1 MKKYLLGLLFPLLLL
16 TTAFE
21 GPFQGDADL
30 VVAALKSGN
39 PAEIAKHFAVV
50 VDVKFLTAPED
61 KIVATEKA
69 AEKLAAFYTEY
80 KIKGFER
87 TAQREIGN
95 TMYLTGKISGA
106 LKNYNITLRII
117 NQKPFCKAMKVLFCL
132 V

>member
-39 PAEIAKHFAVV
+39 PAEIAKYFAVV

-69 AEKLAAFYTEY
+69 AEKLAAFYAEH

-87 TAQREIGN
+87 TAQRKIGN

-106 LKNYNITLRII
+106 SKNYNITLML
-117 NQKPFCKAMKVLFCL
+117 MKKNGAPYHIVTLR
-132 V
+132 VN

>member
-1 MKKYLLGLLFPLLLL
+1 MKKHLLGLLFPLLLL

-39 PAEIAKHFAVV
+39 ATEVAKHFAVV
-50 VDVKFLTAPED
+50 VDIKFLDAPED
-61 KIVATEKA
+61 KIVASEKA
-69 AEKLAAFYTEY
+69 AQKLATFFSEC

-106 LKNYNITLRII
+106 SKNYNITLML
-117 NQKPFCKAMKVLFCL
+117 MKKNGAPYHIVTLR
-132 V
+132 VN

>member
-1 MKKYLLGLLFPLLLL
+1 MKKHLLGLLFPLLLL

-39 PAEIAKHFAVV
+39 AAEISKHFAVV
-50 VDVKFLTAPED
+50 VDIKFLDAPED
-61 KIVATEKA
+61 KIVASEKA
-69 AEKLAAFYTEY
+69 AQKLATFYNDY

-106 LKNYNITLRII
+106 TKNYNITLML
-117 NQKPFCKAMKVLFCL
+117 MKKNGAPYHIVTLR
-132 V
+132 VN

>member
-1 MKKYLLGLLFPLLLL
+1 MKKRLLVLLFPLLLL
-16 TTAFE
+16 MTAFE
-21 GPFQGDADL
+21 GPFQGDANL

-50 VDVKFLTAPED
+50 VDIKFLDAPED
-61 KIVATEKA
+61 KIVAEEKA
-69 AEKLAAFYTEY
+69 AEKLAAFYAEY

-106 LKNYNITLRII
+106 SKNYNITLML
-117 NQKPFCKAMKVLFCL
+117 MKKNAAPYHIVTLR
-132 V
+132 VN

>member
-39 PAEIAKHFAVV
+39 AAEIAKHFAVV
-50 VDVKFLTAPED
+50 VDIKFLDAPED

-69 AEKLAAFYTEY
+69 AEKLAAFYAEHM
-80 KIKGFER
+80 IKGFER

-106 LKNYNITLRII
+106 SKKYNITLML
-117 NQKPFCKAMKVLFCL
+117 MKKNTSQYHIVTLR
-132 V
+132 VN

>member
-1 MKKYLLGLLFPLLLL
+1 MKKQLLGLLFPLLLL

-30 VVAALKSGN
+30 VIAALKSGN
-39 PAEIAKHFAVV
+39 AAEIAKHFAVV
-50 VDVKFLTAPED
+50 VDIKFLDAPED
-61 KIVATEKA
+61 KIVASEKA
-69 AEKLAAFYTEY
+69 AQKLETFYNEY

-106 LKNYNITLRII
+106 SNKYNITLML
-117 NQKPFCKAMKVLFCL
+117 MKKNASPYHIVTLR
-132 V
+132 VN

>member
-1 MKKYLLGLLFPLLLL
+1 MKKRLLGFLFPLLLF

-39 PAEIAKHFAVV
+39 PAEVAKHFAVV
-50 VDVKFLTAPED
+50 VDVKFLDAPED

-69 AEKLAAFYTEY
+69 AQKLAAFYEAY
-80 KIKGFER
+80 KINGFER

-95 TMYLTGKISGA
+95 TMYLTGKINGA
-106 LKNYNITLRII
+106 TKNYNITLML
-117 NQKPFCKAMKVLFCL
+117 MKKNTASYHIVTLR
-132 V
+132 VN

>member
-1 MKKYLLGLLFPLLLL
+1 MKKHLLGLLFPLLLL

-39 PAEIAKHFAVV
+39 ATEVAKHFAVV
-50 VDVKFLTAPED
+50 VDIKFLDTPED
-61 KIVATEKA
+61 KIVASEKA
-69 AEKLAAFYTEY
+69 AQKLATFYSEY

-106 LKNYNITLRII
+106 SKNYNITLML
-117 NQKPFCKAMKVLFCL
+117 MKKNGAPYHIVTLR
-132 V
+132 VN

>member
-1 MKKYLLGLLFPLLLL
+1 MKKYLLGLLFPMLLL

-50 VDVKFLTAPED
+50 VDLKFLTAPED
-61 KIVATEKA
+61 KIVASEKA

-106 LKNYNITLRII
+106 EKNYNITLML
-117 NQKPFCKAMKVLFCL
+117 MKKNGAPYHIVTLR
-132 V
+132 VN

>member
-21 GPFQGDADL
+21 GPFQGDADM

-69 AEKLAAFYTEY
+69 AEKLAAFYTDY

-106 LKNYNITLRII
+106 SKNYNITLML
-117 NQKPFCKAMKVLFCL
+117 MKKNGAPYHIVTLR
-132 V
+132 VN

>member
-1 MKKYLLGLLFPLLLL
+1 MKKYLLGLLFPILLL

-50 VDVKFLTAPED
+50 VDIKFLTAPED

-69 AEKLAAFYTEY
+69 AEKLASFYAEY
-80 KIKGFER
+80 QVKGFER

-106 LKNYNITLRII
+106 LKNYNITLML
-117 NQKPFCKAMKVLFCL
+117 MKKNGSSYHIVTLR
-132 V
+132 VN

>member
-1 MKKYLLGLLFPLLLL
+1 MKKYLLGLLFPLMLL

-50 VDVKFLTAPED
+50 VDIKFLTAPED

-69 AEKLAAFYTEY
+69 AEKLAAFYAEY
-80 KIKGFER
+80 QVKGFER

-106 LKNYNITLRII
+106 TKNYNITLML
-117 NQKPFCKAMKVLFCL
+117 MKKNAAPYHIVTLR
-132 V
+132 VN

>member
-1 MKKYLLGLLFPLLLL
+1 MKKYLLGLLFPMLLL
-16 TTAFE
+16 TTALE

-50 VDVKFLTAPED
+50 VDLKFLTAPED
-61 KIVATEKA
+61 KIVASEKA

-87 TAQREIGN
+87 TAQRKIGN

-106 LKNYNITLRII
+106 EKNYNISLMLMKKNGAPYHIVTLRV
-117 NQKPFCKAMKVLFCL
+117 N
-132 V
+132 

>member
-1 MKKYLLGLLFPLLLL
+1 MKKQLLGLLFPLLLL

-21 GPFQGDADL
+21 GPFQGDADQ

-39 PAEIAKHFAVV
+39 AAEVAKHFAVV
-50 VDVKFLTAPED
+50 VDIKFLDAPED
-61 KIVATEKA
+61 KIVASEKA
-69 AEKLAAFYTEY
+69 AQKLETFYNEY

-106 LKNYNITLRII
+106 TKNYNITLML
-117 NQKPFCKAMKVLFCL
+117 MKKNAAPYHIVTLR
-132 V
+132 VN

>member
-1 MKKYLLGLLFPLLLL
+1 MKKHLLGLLFPLLLL

-39 PAEIAKHFAVV
+39 ATEVAKHFAVV
-50 VDVKFLTAPED
+50 VDIKFLDAPED
-61 KIVATEKA
+61 KIVASEKA
-69 AEKLAAFYTEY
+69 AQKLETFYNEY

-106 LKNYNITLRII
+106 TKNYNITLML
-117 NQKPFCKAMKVLFCL
+117 MKKNAAPYHIVTLR
-132 V
+132 VN

>member
-1 MKKYLLGLLFPLLLL
+1 MKKYLLGLLFPLMLL

-39 PAEIAKHFAVV
+39 PQDIAKHFAVV
-50 VDVKFLTAPED
+50 VDIKFLTAPED

-69 AEKLAAFYTEY
+69 AEKLAAFYAEH

-106 LKNYNITLRII
+106 TKNYNITLML
-117 NQKPFCKAMKVLFCL
+117 MKKNAAPYHIVTLR
-132 V
+132 VN

>member
-1 MKKYLLGLLFPLLLL
+1 MKKHLLGLLFPLLLL

-30 VVAALKSGN
+30 VIAALKSGN
-39 PAEIAKHFAVV
+39 ATEVAKHFAVV
-50 VDVKFLTAPED
+50 VDIKFLDAPED
-61 KIVATEKA
+61 KIVTSEKA
-69 AEKLAAFYTEY
+69 AQKLAVFYNDY

-106 LKNYNITLRII
+106 SKNYNITLML
-117 NQKPFCKAMKVLFCL
+117 MKKNGAPYHIVTLR
-132 V
+132 VN

>member
-1 MKKYLLGLLFPLLLL
+1 MKKHLLGLLFPLLLL

-39 PAEIAKHFAVV
+39 AAEVAKHFAVV
-50 VDVKFLTAPED
+50 VDIKFLDAPED
-61 KIVATEKA
+61 KIVASEKA
-69 AEKLAAFYTEY
+69 AQKLATFFSEY

-106 LKNYNITLRII
+106 SKNYNITLML
-117 NQKPFCKAMKVLFCL
+117 MKKNGAPYHIVTLR
-132 V
+132 VN

>member
-1 MKKYLLGLLFPLLLL
+1 MKKHLLGLLFPLLLL

-39 PAEIAKHFAVV
+39 ATEIAKHFAVV
-50 VDVKFLTAPED
+50 VDIKFLDAPED
-61 KIVATEKA
+61 KIVASEKA
-69 AEKLAAFYTEY
+69 AQKLATFFSEY

-95 TMYLTGKISGA
+95 TMYLTGKITGA
-106 LKNYNITLRII
+106 SKNYNITLML
-117 NQKPFCKAMKVLFCL
+117 MKKNGAPYHIVTLR
-132 V
+132 VN

>member
-39 PAEIAKHFAVV
+39 PLDIAKHFAVV
-50 VDVKFLTAPED
+50 VDIKFLTALED

-69 AEKLAAFYTEY
+69 AQKLAAFYAEH

-87 TAQREIGN
+87 TAKREIGN

-106 LKNYNITLRII
+106 AKNYNITLML
-117 NQKPFCKAMKVLFCL
+117 MKKNAAPYHIVTLR
-132 V
+132 VN

>member
-1 MKKYLLGLLFPLLLL
+1 MKKHLLTLLFPLLLL

-50 VDVKFLTAPED
+50 VDIKFLDAPED
-61 KIVATEKA
+61 KIVAEEKA

-106 LKNYNITLRII
+106 SKNYNITLML
-117 NQKPFCKAMKVLFCL
+117 MKKNAAPYHIVTLR
-132 V
+132 VN

>member
-39 PAEIAKHFAVV
+39 PAEIAKYFAVV

-69 AEKLAAFYTEY
+69 AEKLAAFYTDY

-106 LKNYNITLRII
+106 SKNYNITLML
-117 NQKPFCKAMKVLFCL
+117 MKKNGAPYHIVTLR
-132 V
+132 VN

>member
-1 MKKYLLGLLFPLLLL
+1 MKKYLLGLLYPLLLL

-50 VDVKFLTAPED
+50 VDIKFLNAPED

-69 AEKLAAFYTEY
+69 AEKLAAFYAENQV
-80 KIKGFER
+80 KGFER

-106 LKNYNITLRII
+106 SKNYNITLML
-117 NQKPFCKAMKVLFCL
+117 MKKNGAPYHIVTLR
-132 V
+132 VN

>member
-1 MKKYLLGLLFPLLLL
+1 MKKHLLTLLFPLLLL

-50 VDVKFLTAPED
+50 VDLKFLDAPED
-61 KIVATEKA
+61 KIVAEEKA
-69 AEKLAAFYTEY
+69 AKKLAAFYTEY

-106 LKNYNITLRII
+106 EKNYNITLML
-117 NQKPFCKAMKVLFCL
+117 MKKNGAPYHIVTLR
-132 V
+132 VN

>member
-1 MKKYLLGLLFPLLLL
+1 MKKHLLGLLFPLLLL

-39 PAEIAKHFAVV
+39 PAEVAKHFAVV
-50 VDVKFLTAPED
+50 VDIKFAN
-61 KIVATEKA
+61 EKA
-69 AEKLAAFYTEY
+69 AEKLAAFYNEY

-95 TMYLTGKISGA
+95 TMYMTGKISGA
-106 LKNYNITLRII
+106 TKNYNITLML
-117 NQKPFCKAMKVLFCL
+117 MKKNTAPYHIVTLR
-132 V
+132 VN